1 MRQEF
6 FDKIQ
11 QTSTSWLVR
20 GVYVFIVALLFILPL
35 YDLFTGNMAY
45 SVWTMLIVATIV
57 LIFEY
62 IVIYFTG
69 KWNDGKQ
76 LMEIPVSSIVWIVL
90 LMLACCVAFF
100 LDFFIHSILHPY
112 LIPVLIA
119 IIGSII
125 FLIHERYNH
134 IKSTK
139 IDKVK

>member
-69 KWNDGKQ
+69 KWNNGKQ

-125 FLIHERYNH
+125 FLIHERFHH

>member
-11 QTSTSWLVR
+11 QTATSWLVR

-45 SVWTMLIVATIV
+45 SVWTMLIVATLV

-62 IVIYFTG
+62 IVIFLTG

-90 LMLACCVAFF
+90 LILACCVAFL
-100 LDFFIHSILHPY
+100 LDFFIKSILHPY
-112 LIPVLIA
+112 LIPVVIA
-119 IIGSII
+119 ILGSII
-125 FLIHERYNH
+125 FFIRERH
-134 IKSTK
+134 IKSNK

>member
-11 QTSTSWLVR
+11 QTATSWLVR

-45 SVWTMLIVATIV
+45 SVWTMLIVATSV

-62 IVIYFTG
+62 IVIYLTG

-76 LMEIPVSSIVWIVL
+76 MMEVPVSSTVWIVV
-90 LMLACCVAFF
+90 LMLACCVAFL
-100 LDFFIHSILHPY
+100 LDFFIKSILHPY
-112 LIPVLIA
+112 LIPVVIA
-119 IIGSII
+119 ILGSII
-125 FLIHERYNH
+125 FFIRERH
-134 IKSTK
+134 IKSNK

>member
-11 QTSTSWLVR
+11 QTATSWLVR

-45 SVWTMLIVATIV
+45 SVWTMLIVATLV

-62 IVIYFTG
+62 IVILLTG

-90 LMLACCVAFF
+90 LILACCVAFL
-100 LDFFIHSILHPY
+100 LDFFTKSILHPY
-112 LIPVLIA
+112 LIPVVIA
-119 IIGSII
+119 ILGSII
-125 FLIHERYNH
+125 FFIRERH
-134 IKSTK
+134 IKSNK

>member
-11 QTSTSWLVR
+11 QTATSWLVR

-45 SVWTMLIVATIV
+45 SVWTMLIVATLV

-62 IVIYFTG
+62 IVIFLTG

-76 LMEIPVSSIVWIVL
+76 LMEIPVSSTVWIGV
-90 LMLACCVAFF
+90 LMLACCVAFL
-100 LDFFIHSILHPY
+100 LDFFTKSILHPY
-112 LIPVLIA
+112 LIPVVIA
-119 IIGSII
+119 ILGSII
-125 FLIHERYNH
+125 FFIRERH
-134 IKSTK
+134 IKSNK

>member
-11 QTSTSWLVR
+11 QTATSWLVR

-45 SVWTMLIVATIV
+45 SVWTMLIVATSV

-62 IVIYFTG
+62 IVIYLTG

-90 LMLACCVAFF
+90 LILACCVAFL
-100 LDFFIHSILHPY
+100 LDFFIKSILHPY
-112 LIPVLIA
+112 LIPVVIA
-119 IIGSII
+119 ILGSII
-125 FLIHERYNH
+125 FFIRERP
-134 IKSTK
+134 IKSKK

>member
-11 QTSTSWLVR
+11 QTATSWLVR

-45 SVWTMLIVATIV
+45 SVWTMLIVATSV

-62 IVIYFTG
+62 IVIYLTG

-76 LMEIPVSSIVWIVL
+76 LMEVPVSSTVWIVV
-90 LMLACCVAFF
+90 LMLACCVAFL
-100 LDFFIHSILHPY
+100 LDFFIKSILHPY
-112 LIPVLIA
+112 LIPVVIA
-119 IIGSII
+119 ILGSII
-125 FLIHERYNH
+125 FFIRERH
-134 IKSTK
+134 IKSNK

>member
-90 LMLACCVAFF
+90 LILACCVAFL
-100 LDFFIHSILHPY
+100 LDFFIKSILHPY
-112 LIPVLIA
+112 LIPVVIA
-119 IIGSII
+119 ILGRII
-125 FLIHERYNH
+125 FFIRERH
-134 IKSTK
+134 INSKK

>member
-6 FDKIQ
+6 FDKNQ
-11 QTSTSWLVR
+11 QTATSWLVR

-45 SVWTMLIVATIV
+45 SVWTMLIVATLV

-62 IVIYFTG
+62 IVIFLTG

-90 LMLACCVAFF
+90 LILACCVAFL
-100 LDFFIHSILHPY
+100 LDFLQNQSYIHI
-112 LIPVLIA
+112 
-119 IIGSII
+119 
-125 FLIHERYNH
+125 
-134 IKSTK
+134 
-139 IDKVK
+139 

>member
-11 QTSTSWLVR
+11 QTATSWLVR
-20 GVYVFIVALLFILPL
+20 GVYVFIVVLLFILPL

-45 SVWTMLIVATIV
+45 SVWTMLIVATSV

-62 IVIYFTG
+62 IVIYLTS

-76 LMEIPVSSIVWIVL
+76 LMEIPVSSIVWIVG
-90 LMLACCVAFF
+90 LMLACCVAFL
-100 LDFFIHSILHPY
+100 LDFFIKSILHPY
-112 LIPVLIA
+112 LIPVVIA
-119 IIGSII
+119 ILGSII
-125 FLIHERYNH
+125 FFIRERY
-134 IKSTK
+134 IKSKK